1 MKTSVCKVEEC
12 CNLNEVVESYYSEL
26 KGYLINQT
34 KDPELSEELLQE
46 IMLKATL
53 AHRKGVSVENIRA
66 WFYTIARTT
75 LLDHFR
81 KLSAE
86 AKLKSHFST
95 SELPD
100 DNNMAEL
107 SVLIDKYMK
116 PMISLLPEKYS
127 IPLILADLEN
137 IPQKSVA
144 EKLGLSLTAVKS
156 RVQRAR
162 KHLLE
167 LFWECCNVETDKN
180 GNFISCTLKN
190 NCEVL
195 NNIK

>member
-1 MKTSVCKVEEC
+1 MNTAKNKISEC
-12 CNLNEVVESYYSEL
+12 CNLNEVVELYYNEL

-34 KDPELSEELLQE
+34 KDPELSDELLQE

-53 AHRKGVSVENIRA
+53 AHQKGVSIENIRA
-66 WFYTIARTT
+66 WFYSIARSAIS
-75 LLDHFR
+75 DHFR
-81 KLSAE
+81 KLSADT
-86 AKLKSHFST
+86 KLKSNLSIADSPGDDT
-95 SELPD
+95 KDEL
-100 DNNMAEL
+100 L
-107 SVLIDKYMK
+107 GLIDKYMK
-116 PMISLLPEKYS
+116 PMIALLPEKYS

-137 IPQKSVA
+137 IPQKLVA
-144 EKLGLSLTAVKS
+144 QQLGLSLTAVKS

-167 LFWECCNVETDKN
+167 LIWKCCNVEMDRN
-180 GNFISCTLKN
+180 GNFISCTLKS